1 MIIKLTN
8 VTIPY
13 ERTGLSVYVNP
24 DHIVDFYCS
33 NETTELSMVNGG
45 YLMIPGDKTAELAK
59 IISTA
64 TNTKGAVLQ

>member
-8 VTIPY
+8 VTILSGQM
-13 ERTGLSVYVNP
+13 GLSVYVNP

-33 NETTELSMVNGG
+33 NETTYLSMFDRERFR
-45 YLMIPGDKTAELAK
+45 IPGDKTAELAK

-64 TNTKGAVLQ
+64 TNTKVAVL